1 MQRFNPETLLRC
13 SFSVFLCLITFS
25 SPLFSQSHTLL
36 EIEGRVLDASTRVPV
51 AYANVYNKNL
61 QKGTITNTEGYFRIA
76 IHDVTDSVAVI
87 FLGYTTQYLQL
98 SRGKTNYLIDLEESQ
113 QLLREIVIRP
123 KDDSYLFKLL
133 SQCKDNPASKGQSKT
148 YYALKTIAEGRQVEL
163 VEGYYNASVSGY
175 ELTGLTLK
183 AGRLA
188 MQPFQDR
195 LFASFESSRAITM
208 MKWTQVNH
216 LFPLSPLD
224 LPRQE
229 LKKQYELVLDK
240 KYLDEQK
247 DSVYVIAFTPR
258 DTSGLYFSGNIWI
271 NTSKT
276 YVVKIELASDH
287 CARHPFRAIF
297 PTDTISNVS
306 FRITKT
312 IKEQDGK
319 IMFNHIDFNYGIDYQ
334 SRRPEEHARSYSIQ
348 TQAVLYAYD
357 FKQRFDIP
365 EYVKGL
371 SGYNDYRQINAM
383 PYNTFFW
390 TYHDEYGLSE
400 DRRANDAFFSN
411 PTSVTNQTL
420 FSYTRYFKKG
430 MFEHPFIRWSE
441 DRVIFKPMAPDT
453 TSGQIAT
460 EPISPDSFHIE
471 VKLLADIN
479 TYRDSTDILTAAI
492 LDPYKSYDY
501 KEIDARTQC
510 FINIYFDLCEIERRQ
525 LDIELKSI
533 GEDHKAGDDVY
544 TASQNRLAK
553 LSAQFFK
560 ETDRG
565 LQQNNMIEWN
575 TYVFERLG
583 IDNVAIFKPYGEK

>member
-1 MQRFNPETLLRC
+1 MRC
-13 SFSVFLCLITFS
+13 SFSVWLCLVIFS

-36 EIEGRVLDASTRVPV
+36 EIEGRVLDASTREPV
-51 AYANVYNKNL
+51 AYANVYNKDL
-61 QKGTITNTEGYFRIA
+61 QKGTITNPDGYFRLSIRE
-76 IHDVTDSVAVI
+76 VSDSVAVI
-87 FLGYTTQYLQL
+87 FLGYTTQYIPL
-98 SRGKTNYLIDLEESQ
+98 SLGKQVYTIYLEESQ
-113 QLLREIVIRP
+113 QLLREIVVRP
-123 KDDSYLFKLL
+123 GDDSYLYKLV
-133 SQCKDNPASKGQSKT
+133 SHCRDNPGSRGQSKA
-148 YYALKTIAEGRQVEL
+148 YYALKTLAGNKQVEL
-163 VEGYYNASVSGY
+163 VEGYYNAYISGY
-175 ELTGLTLK
+175 ELTALTLK

-188 MQPFQDR
+188 MQPFEDR

-208 MKWTQVNH
+208 MKWTQSSS
-216 LFPLSPLD
+216 LFPASPLD
-224 LPRQE
+224 LSRQE
-229 LKKQYELVLDK
+229 LKKHYVLELEK

-247 DSVYVIAFTPR
+247 DSIYVIGFAPK
-258 DTSGLYFSGNIWI
+258 DTSGLYFNGSIWI
-271 NTSKT
+271 NISRDHVIKIVLTSG
-276 YVVKIELASDH
+276 H
-287 CARHPFRAIF
+287 CARHPFKAIF

-312 IKEQDGK
+312 FKEQDGK

-371 SGYNDYRQINAM
+371 SAYNDYRQINAM
-383 PYNTFFW
+383 PYNSFFW
-390 TYHDEYGLSE
+390 NYHDEYGLSD
-400 DRRANDAFFSN
+400 DRRANDAFFSD
-411 PTSVTNQTL
+411 PASVTNQTL

-441 DRVIFKPMAPDT
+441 DRIIFKPMTPDS
-453 TSGQIAT
+453 TSGQTAIA
-460 EPISPDSFHIE
+460 PISPDSFHIE

-479 TYRDSTDILTAAI
+479 AYRDSTDILTAAI

-501 KEIDARTQC
+501 KEIDAKTQC

-525 LDIELKSI
+525 LDVELKSI
-533 GEDHKAGDDVY
+533 GEDHTASDDVY
-544 TASQNRLAK
+544 AASQTRLAK

-565 LQQNNMIEWN
+565 LQQINMIKWN

-583 IDNVAIFKPYGEK
+583 IDNIAIFKPYGEKD